1 MSEDY
6 KLLKAQ
12 EVKEWLKISN
22 TQLYDLIKQGKLPK
36 PLKQGRSSFWK
47 LGDIKEYVDNLSTAS

>member
-47 LGDIKEYVDNLSTAS
+47 LGDIKKYVENLPTAS